1 MANRTAADASRRQAY
16 RFISAASLRWVI
28 RHRAWTPYYLIRY
41 GRLLRLRLRQPS
53 IILEGMVFLGR
64 RVELEARPGYGR
76 LILGAWVH
84 IGDYTALRS
93 HEGTLR
99 VGEKAVFGRNTI
111 VNSYLDV
118 EIGQGALIGDFVYIG
133 DFDHRTEDVHRPIKD
148 QGIVKAPVRIGAGSW
163 LGVKATVLRGC
174 SVGDGVVVGA
184 NAVVTRHVPPFAVV
198 AGAPARVIADRQSA
212 HLVGERTRQALA
224 DIEAKTARAAR
235 AHASG
240 GAD

>member
-1 MANRTAADASRRQAY
+1 MLNRTVAAPGVEP
-16 RFISAASLRWVI
+16 RFRLLTLASLRWVI
-28 RHRAWTPYYLIRY
+28 RHRAWTPYYLVRY
-41 GRLLRLRLRQPS
+41 LRLLRLRIQQPS
-53 IILEGMVFLGR
+53 VILQGMVFLGR

-76 LILGAWVH
+76 LILGGFVH
-84 IGDYTALRS
+84 IGDGTALRS

-99 VGEKAVFGRNTI
+99 VGDKTVFGRHTI

-118 EIGQGALIGDFVYIG
+118 EIGPAALIGDFVYIG
-133 DFDHRTEDVHRPIKD
+133 DFDHRTDDLSRAIKD
-148 QGIVKAPVRIGAGSW
+148 QGIVKAPVRIGAGCW

-174 SVGDGVVVGA
+174 CVGDGGVVGA
-184 NAVVTRHVPPFAVV
+184 NSVVTRHVPPYTVV

-212 HLVGERTRQALA
+212 HAVAQRTRAALA

-235 AHASG
+235 AHAAG